1 MEDAVLDL
9 GLREAGV
16 NGRIKSRQVVRAGD
30 ENVLYATVLQTI
42 EYSRPE
48 FGALVFS
55 DPHTQNVLPAVQVNA
70 NSDVYRLLHDLALAA
85 DMVVD
90 RVQKHYGV
98 DPLQRPLLPLPH
110 DGQDLVRDPA
120 HGAV

>member
-1 MEDAVLDL
+1 MWNRRGQCTRDSQSCHWVNICLAVH
-9 GLREAGV
+9 A
-16 NGRIKSRQVVRAGD
+16 
-30 ENVLYATVLQTI
+30 
-42 EYSRPE
+42 
-48 FGALVFS
+48 ALVFS

-110 DGQDLVRDPA
+110 DGQNLVRDPA

>member
-1 MEDAVLDL
+1 M
-9 GLREAGV
+9 